1 MATDR
6 QAVIWTACGGTPRR
20 MGALTVT
27 DTQCRFTYDPA
38 FLDSGLPGLSLL
50 YPPGLI
56 GTRTIPW
63 ERSAWFD
70 LFPPL
75 QSLVP
80 PASEANFQR
89 RLVLAWLEKQGRKP
103 APGFDSDWAILMT
116 AGHGGIGHLDV
127 FTDDAQATGWYA
139 NDTDRP
145 LQTIEASL
153 GFSLKEF
160 LTWFDHDAGGI
171 LGALGP
177 TPTVG
182 GAIPKLLL
190 AIPATGWDGRVGL
203 PRRGRNT
210 PDQTDV
216 VLKFER
222 SHYPGM
228 VELEA
233 LALEVH
239 KAAGFAVPRYWV
251 TTVNDIP
258 AIAIERF
265 DRTPEGRSLCTETLY
280 SLMAIGDRRI
290 DNHYS
295 GRYDDIARALERSP
309 IALVSDPAAAKRHLV
324 QRLLL
329 AMLTGNGDL
338 HLENL
343 SLLQDGTQTAFSPVY
358 DPTPM
363 RAYSLHNE
371 LCAMPF
377 GDYGDYDER
386 ERLVDY
392 DTAMERF
399 RKRLGYTPGQFREL
413 AEAMVSVTAGYPGQL
428 EGLRTLPDPNRR
440 NLIRIVEQERARMT
454 RFLAS

>member
-6 QAVIWTACGGTPRR
+6 QAVVWTACGDTPQR

-50 YPPGLI
+50 YPPRLI

-63 ERSAWFD
+63 ERSAWFE

-75 QSLVP
+75 QFLVP
-80 PASEANFQR
+80 PASEGNFQR
-89 RLVLAWLEKQGRKP
+89 RLVLAYLEKQGHRP
-103 APGFDSDWAILMT
+103 AAGFDSDWAILMS

-127 FTDDAQATGWYA
+127 FEDDARATSWYGA
-139 NDTDRP
+139 ATDHP
-145 LQTIEASL
+145 LLALDPSF

-160 LTWFDHDAGGI
+160 LAWFDHDAQGI

-190 AIPATGWDGRVGL
+190 SIPSAGWDGRVGL
-203 PRRGRNT
+203 PRRTAGT
-210 PDQTDV
+210 QDLTDV

-233 LALEVH
+233 LALDLH
-239 KAAGFAVPRYWV
+239 RTAGFAVPRHWV
-251 TTVNDIP
+251 TAINDIP

-265 DRTPEGRSLCTETLY
+265 DRSPAARPLCTETLY
-280 SLMAIGDRRI
+280 SLMAIGDRRV

-295 GRYDDIARALERSP
+295 SNYDDIARALERSP
-309 IALVSDPAAAKRHLV
+309 IPFVADPAAAKRHLV
-324 QRLLL
+324 QRLFL
-329 AMLTGNGDL
+329 AILSGNGDL

-343 SLLQDGTQTAFSPVY
+343 SLLQENGITAFSPVY

-363 RAYSLHNE
+363 RAYSIHNE

-377 GDYGDYDER
+377 GDYGQFDER

-392 DTAMERF
+392 AGAMERF
-399 RKRLGYTPGQFREL
+399 RKHLGYTPRQYREL
-413 AEAMVSVTAGYPGQL
+413 AEEMLAASAGYMEQVS
-428 EGLRTLPDPNRR
+428 GLHTLPEANKA
-440 NLIRIVEQERARMT
+440 NLMRIVRQERARMEAFF
-454 RFLAS
+454 R

>member
-6 QAVIWTACGGTPRR
+6 QAVVWTAAGDAPLR
-20 MGALTVT
+20 MGRLTVT
-27 DTQCRFTYDPA
+27 DTQSRFTYDDA
-38 FLDSGLPGLSLL
+38 FVDCGLPGLSLL
-50 YPPGLI
+50 YPPRLI
-56 GTRTIPW
+56 GSRTLPW
-63 ERSAWFD
+63 QRSAWFD

-75 QSLVP
+75 QFLVP
-80 PASEANFQR
+80 PASEGNFQR
-89 RLVLAWLEKQGRKP
+89 RLVLAWLERQGRTP

-127 FTDDAQATGWYA
+127 FEDDAHARDWYGA
-139 NDTDRP
+139 RADSALRALDP
-145 LQTIEASL
+145 AF

-160 LTWFDHDAGGI
+160 LAWFDHDARGI

-190 AIPATGWDGRVGL
+190 SIPATGWDGRVGL
-203 PRRGRNT
+203 PRRGAAAGL
-210 PDQTDV
+210 TDV

-233 LALEVH
+233 LALALHRE
-239 KAAGFAVPRYWV
+239 AGFAVPRSWV
-251 TTVNDIP
+251 TAIHDIP

-265 DRTPEGRSLCTETLY
+265 DRSPDGRPLCSETLY
-280 SLMAIGDRRI
+280 SLMAIGDRSV

-295 GRYDDIARALERSP
+295 SSYDAIARALERSP
-309 IALVSDPAAAKRHLV
+309 IPFVTDPAAARRHLV
-324 QRLLL
+324 QRLFL

-343 SLLQDGTQTAFSPVY
+343 SLLQQGDTTAFSPVY

-363 RAYSLHNE
+363 RAYSIHNE

-377 GDYGDYDER
+377 GDYGQFDER
-386 ERLVDY
+386 ERLVHY
-392 DTAMERF
+392 DEALERF
-399 RKRLGYTPGQFREL
+399 RKRLGFTPRQYREL
-413 AEAMVSVTAGYPGQL
+413 AEQMLAASAGYAERVARLHSLPGHNQ
-428 EGLRTLPDPNRR
+428 DK
-440 NLIRIVEQERARMT
+440 LIRIVQAERARLEA
-454 RFLAS
+454 FFA

>member
-6 QAVIWTACGGTPRR
+6 QAVVWTACGAAPQR

-27 DTQCRFTYDPA
+27 DTQCRFTYDSA
-38 FLDSGLPGLSLL
+38 YVDAGLPGLSLL
-50 YPPGLI
+50 YPPALI
-56 GTRTIPW
+56 GPRTIPW
-63 ERSAWFD
+63 TRGAWFD

-80 PASEANFQR
+80 PVSEGNFQR
-89 RLVLAWLEKQGRKP
+89 RLVLAWLERQGQQP

-116 AGHGGIGHLDV
+116 AGHGGIGHLDL
-127 FTDDAQATGWYA
+127 FADDGRAMTWYGTAATPDLLA
-139 NDTDRP
+139 ADDT
-145 LQTIEASL
+145 L

-160 LTWFDHDAGGI
+160 LTWFDHDAGGL

-190 AIPATGWDGRVGL
+190 SIPATGWDGRVGL
-203 PRRGRNT
+203 PRRG
-210 PDQTDV
+210 PAPGLTDV

-239 KAAGFAVPRYWV
+239 RAAGFAVPRHWV
-251 TTVNDIP
+251 TRIHDIP
-258 AIAIERF
+258 AIAVERF
-265 DRTPEGRSLCTETLY
+265 DRTPAGRPLCTETLY
-280 SLMAIGDRRI
+280 SLMAIGDRRV

-295 GRYDDIARALERSP
+295 SSYDDIARALERSP
-309 IALVSDPAAAKRHLV
+309 IPFVSDPAAAKRHLA

-329 AMLTGNGDL
+329 AMLMGNGDL

-343 SLLQDGTQTAFSPVY
+343 SLLQQEGNTRFSPVY

-363 RAYSLHNE
+363 RAYSIHDA

-377 GDYGDYDER
+377 GDYGQFDEQ

-392 DTAMERF
+392 AGALERF
-399 RKRLGYTPGQFREL
+399 RRRLGYTPARFREL
-413 AEAMVSVTAGYPGQL
+413 AAEMLAATGNYPEQVDGLRSLPAPNRKRLIDIAHRERGRL
-428 EGLRTLPDPNRR
+428 EGFITP
-440 NLIRIVEQERARMT
+440 
-454 RFLAS
+454 

>member
-1 MATDR
+1 
-6 QAVIWTACGGTPRR
+6 
-20 MGALTVT
+20 
-27 DTQCRFTYDPA
+27 
-38 FLDSGLPGLSLL
+38 
-50 YPPGLI
+50 
-56 GTRTIPW
+56 
-63 ERSAWFD
+63 
-70 LFPPL
+70 
-75 QSLVP
+75 
-80 PASEANFQR
+80 
-89 RLVLAWLEKQGRKP
+89 
-103 APGFDSDWAILMT
+103 MT

-127 FTDDAQATGWYA
+127 FAHDEQASAWYA
-139 NDTDRP
+139 STPDSP
-145 LQTIEASL
+145 LLAIDATL
-153 GFSLKEF
+153 GFFLKEF

-190 AIPATGWDGRVGL
+190 SIPATGWDGRVGL
-203 PRRGRNT
+203 PRRGRGR
-210 PDQTDV
+210 PDRTDV
-216 VLKFER
+216 VLKLER

-239 KAAGFAVPRYWV
+239 QAAGFAVPRHWV
-251 TTVNDIP
+251 TAIHDIP

-265 DRTPEGRSLCTETLY
+265 DRTPEGRPLCTETLY
-280 SLMAIGDRRI
+280 SLMAIGDRRV

-309 IALVSDPAAAKRHLV
+309 IPFVSDPAAAKRHLV

-343 SLLQDGTQTAFSPVY
+343 SLLQDGARAAFSPVY

-363 RAYSLHNE
+363 RAYSIHNE

-377 GDYGDYDER
+377 GDYGEFDEQ

-392 DTAMERF
+392 DAAMERF
-399 RKRLGYTPGQFREL
+399 RKRLGYTPRQFREL
-413 AEAMVSVTAGYPGQL
+413 AEAMLAATL
-428 EGLRTLPDPNRR
+428 EYTERLDGLRTLPDANKR
-440 NLIRIVEQERARMT
+440 NLIRIVRQERARMT
-454 RFLAS
+454 AFLEH

>member
-6 QAVIWTACGGTPRR
+6 QAVVWTACGPAPRR
-20 MGALTVT
+20 MGQLTVT
-27 DTQCRFTYDPA
+27 DTQCRFTYDPDYLA
-38 FLDSGLPGLSLL
+38 AGLPGLSLL
-50 YPPGLI
+50 YPPALI
-56 GTRTIPW
+56 GPRTIPW

-75 QSLVP
+75 QALVP

-89 RLVLAWLEKQGRKP
+89 RLVLAYLEQQGRRP

-127 FTDDAQATGWYA
+127 FARDEQARAWYA
-139 NDTDRP
+139 GGPEQP
-145 LQTIEASL
+145 LHPIDASL

-160 LTWFDHDAGGI
+160 LTWYDHDAGGI

-190 AIPATGWDGRVGL
+190 SIPASGWDGRVAL
-203 PRRGRNT
+203 PRRGHATVDR
-210 PDQTDV
+210 TDV

-222 SHYPGM
+222 THYPGM

-239 KAAGFAVPRYWV
+239 RAAGFSVPRHWV
-251 TTVNDIP
+251 TEINDIP

-265 DRTPEGRSLCTETLY
+265 DRSPEGRPLSMETLY
-280 SLMAIGDRRI
+280 SLMAIGDRRV

-295 GRYDDIARALERSP
+295 SRYDDIARALERSP
-309 IALVSDPAAAKRHLV
+309 IPFVSDPATAKRHLV

-343 SLLQDGTQTAFSPVY
+343 ALLHDGKASAFSPVY

-363 RAYSLHNE
+363 RAYSIHNE

-377 GDYGDYDER
+377 GDYGEFDGQEH
-386 ERLVDY
+386 LVDY
-392 DTAMERF
+392 AAAMERF
-399 RKRLGYTPGQFREL
+399 RRRLGYTPRQFREL
-413 AEAMVSVTAGYPGQL
+413 AEPVLLASADYP
-428 EGLRTLPDPNRR
+428 ERVDALRTLPGQNKR
-440 NLIRIVEQERARMT
+440 NLLDIVRFERARMT
-454 RFLAS
+454 NFLQA